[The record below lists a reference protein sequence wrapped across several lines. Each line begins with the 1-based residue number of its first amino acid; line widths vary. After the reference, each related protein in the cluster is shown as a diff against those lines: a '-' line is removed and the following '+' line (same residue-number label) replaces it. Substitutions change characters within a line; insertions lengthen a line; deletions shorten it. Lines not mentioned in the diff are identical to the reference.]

1 MQSLLGAVVLAA
13 VLLIVVGRGLRG
25 RRALVCAGTAVLV
38 LVAAAALWWFVLFV
52 GIVRLDPLLP
62 AERHS
67 IRARLLFS
75 LLLWGPPAAAAAL
88 TAVLLG
94 RTRRLQ

>member
-1 MQSLLGAVVLAA
+1 VEILLFAVVLAA
-13 VLLIVVGRGLRG
+13 VLVIV
-25 RRALVCAGTAVLV
+25 TT
-38 LVAAAALWWFVLFV
+38 AALWWFVLFV

-67 IRARLLFS
+67 IRTRLFFS

-88 TAVLLG
+88 AAVLPG
-94 RTRRLQ
+94 RARRLQ